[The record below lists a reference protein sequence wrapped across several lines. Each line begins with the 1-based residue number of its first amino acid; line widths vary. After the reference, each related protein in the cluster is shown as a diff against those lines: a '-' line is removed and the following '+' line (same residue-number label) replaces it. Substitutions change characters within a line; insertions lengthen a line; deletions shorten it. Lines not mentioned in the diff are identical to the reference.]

1 MKPKYAV
8 LIGLIAMKF
17 ILQYMLIHP
26 VYELQRD
33 EYLHLDQ
40 GLHLAW
46 GYISV
51 PPMTSWISFLIHILG
66 GAVFWVKFFPAA
78 FGAMTMVLVWKM
90 IEKLNGSLYACF
102 LGTLAVLISPLLRIN
117 LLYQPNSFD
126 IFFWTLAFYILIQ
139 WIQTGENRWIY
150 LAALVLALGFYSK
163 YNILILVA
171 ALLPAI
177 LLTPSRRIFASKHLF
192 LAILGGIILVL
203 PNLIWQYQNDFPTL
217 HQLQALADTQLVNVN
232 RLDFLKDQGLYFIN
246 SLFIFLFALVGFFSY
261 PPFRKY
267 QVIAFT
273 YIFAI
278 ALFLLFKAKSY
289 YAVGLYPVLLAFG
302 AVFIEQLTSEGWKK
316 YLQPVALVVLSLLF
330 IPFIMVAF
338 PNKSPEQIKSQLE
351 LYRDLGMLR
360 WEDGK
365 DHHLPQDFAD
375 MVGWRELAEKTD
387 AVYDTIADQAHTL
400 VLCDNYGQAGAI
412 NYYSRH
418 KHINAVSFNADYI
431 NWIPL
436 DKPIRNVIRIVEADE
451 VDQEINDTSP
461 IFDTVTKIGSIENP
475 DAREFGT
482 YIIILQNAKTDIN
495 QLIAKEIKEL
505 KEGGIIH

>member
-1 MKPKYAV
+1 MNSKYFI
-8 LIGLIAMKF
+8 LFGLIAVKF
-17 ILQYMLIHP
+17 ILQYLLIHP

-66 GAVFWVKFFPAA
+66 GTVFWVKFFPAA
-78 FGAMTMVLVWKM
+78 FGAMTMVLVWKL
-90 IEKLNGSLYACF
+90 IEKLDGSLYACF

-126 IFFWTLAFYILIQ
+126 VFFWTLAFYILVR
-139 WIQTGENRWIY
+139 WIQTAENRWIY
-150 LAALVLALGFYSK
+150 MAAVAMALGFYSK
-163 YNILILVA
+163 YNILMLVA

-177 LLTPSRRIFASKHLF
+177 LLTPYRKIFTNKHLYI
-192 LAILGGIILVL
+192 AILGGCLLVL
-203 PNLIWQYQNDFPTL
+203 PNLYWQYQHEFPTV
-217 HQLQALADTQLVNVN
+217 HQLKALADTQLVNVN

-246 SLFIFLFALVGFFSY
+246 SLFIILAALVGFFRY
-261 PPFRKY
+261 PPFKKY
-267 QVIAFT
+267 RVIAFI
-273 YIFAI
+273 YIFSI
-278 ALFLLFKAKSY
+278 GLFLFFKAKSY
-289 YAVGLYPVLLAFG
+289 YAVGLYPALLAFG
-302 AVFIEQLTSEGWKK
+302 AVYIEHLTLTGWKK
-316 YLQPVALVVLSLLF
+316 YLRPVALLVLGILF
-330 IPFIMVAF
+330 IPFIMIGF
-338 PNKSPEQIKSQLE
+338 PNKSPEQIKTQLE
-351 LYRDLGMLR
+351 LYRSFGMLR

-375 MVGWRELAEKTD
+375 MVGWRELAEKVD
-387 AVYDTIADQAHTL
+387 AVYDTMENKEQTL

-418 KHINAVSFNADYI
+418 QHINAVSFNADYI
-431 NWIPL
+431 NWFRL
-436 DKPIRNVIRIVEADE
+436 DKPIRNVIRIVEPDE

-461 IFDTVTKIGSIENP
+461 IFDTVTKMGSIENP

-482 YIIILQNAKTDIN
+482 TIIILQNAKTDIN
-495 QLIAKEIKEL
+495 QLIAREIKEL
-505 KEGGIIH
+505 KTGGIIH

>member
-126 IFFWTLAFYILIQ
+126 IFFWTLAFYILIR

-150 LAALVLALGFYSK
+150 LAAIAITLGFYSK

-316 YLQPVALVVLSLLF
+316 
-330 IPFIMVAF
+330 
-338 PNKSPEQIKSQLE
+338 
-351 LYRDLGMLR
+351 
-360 WEDGK
+360 
-365 DHHLPQDFAD
+365 
-375 MVGWRELAEKTD
+375 
-387 AVYDTIADQAHTL
+387 
-400 VLCDNYGQAGAI
+400 
-412 NYYSRH
+412 
-418 KHINAVSFNADYI
+418 
-431 NWIPL
+431 
-436 DKPIRNVIRIVEADE
+436 
-451 VDQEINDTSP
+451 
-461 IFDTVTKIGSIENP
+461 
-475 DAREFGT
+475 
-482 YIIILQNAKTDIN
+482 
-495 QLIAKEIKEL
+495 
-505 KEGGIIH
+505 

>member
-1 MKPKYAV
+1 MQTKYFV
-8 LIGLIAMKF
+8 LFGLIAIKF
-17 ILQYMLIHP
+17 ILQYVLIHP

-51 PPMTSWISFLIHILG
+51 PPLTSWISFLIHILG
-66 GAVFWVKFFPAA
+66 GSVFWVKFFPAA

-102 LGTLAVLISPLLRIN
+102 LGTLAILISPLLRIN
-117 LLYQPNSFD
+117 LLYQPNSSD
-126 IFFWTLAFYILIQ
+126 VFFWTLAFYILVR
-139 WIQTGENRWIY
+139 WIQTAENKWIY
-150 LAALVLALGFYSK
+150 IAAIAIALGFYSK
-163 YNILILVA
+163 YNILMFVA

-177 LLTPSRRIFASKHLF
+177 LLTTYRKIFVNKHLY
-192 LAILGGIILVL
+192 LAILVGCLLVL
-203 PNLIWQYQNDFPTL
+203 PNLYWQYQQQFPTL

-232 RLDFLKDQGLYFIN
+232 RLDFVKDQGLYFIN
-246 SLFIFLFALVGFFSY
+246 SLFIILAALVAFFRY
-261 PPFRKY
+261 PPFKKY
-267 QVIAFT
+267 RVIAFI
-273 YIFAI
+273 YIFSI

-302 AVFIEQLTSEGWKK
+302 ATYIEQLTSEGWKK
-316 YLQPVALVVLSLLF
+316 YLQPVALVVLGLLF

-338 PNKSPEQIKSQLE
+338 PNKSPEQIKTQLE

-387 AVYDTIADQAHTL
+387 AVYDTITDQAQTL

-412 NYYSRH
+412 NFFSRH
-418 KHINAVSFNADYI
+418 KNINAVSFNADYI

-451 VDQEINDTSP
+451 IDQEINDTSP
-461 IFDTVTKIGSIENP
+461 LFNSVTKSASIDNP
-475 DAREFGT
+475 DAREYGT
-482 YIIILQNAKTDIN
+482 SIIVLQNAKTDIN

-505 KEGGIIH
+505 KDGGIIH

>member
-1 MKPKYAV
+1 MKSKDYLLFV
-8 LIGLIAMKF
+8 LIAIKF

-51 PPMTSWISFLIHILG
+51 PPMTSWISILIHILG
-66 GAVFWVKFFPAA
+66 GTVFWVKFFPAA

-102 LGTLAVLISPLLRIN
+102 LGTLAVLLSPLLRIN

-177 LLTPSRRIFASKHLF
+177 LLTPSRRIFTNKHLY
-192 LAILGGIILVL
+192 LAMLGGIILVL
-203 PNLIWQYQNDFPTL
+203 PNLYWQYKNDFPTMSQL
-217 HQLQALADTQLVNVN
+217 HALADTQLVNVN

-246 SLFIFLFALVGFFSY
+246 SLFIILFALVGFFSY

-302 AVFIEQLTSEGWKK
+302 AVYIEQMTIDGLKK
-316 YLQPVALVVLSLLF
+316 YLQPVALLFLGILF
-330 IPFIMVAF
+330 IPVIMVGF
-338 PNKSPEQIKSQLE
+338 PNKSPEQIKTQLD
-351 LYRDLGMLR
+351 LYRNFGMLR

-375 MVGWRELAEKTD
+375 MVGWRELAEKVD
-387 AVYDTIADQAHTL
+387 AVYDTITSQTQTL

-412 NYYSRH
+412 NFYSRH
-418 KHINAVSFNADYI
+418 KNINAVSFNADYI

-436 DKPIRNVIRIVEADE
+436 DKPIRNVIRIVESDE

-461 IFDTVTKIGSIENP
+461 IFNAVTKRGTIENP

-482 YIIILQNAKTDIN
+482 SIIVLQNANADIN

-505 KEGGIIH
+505 NDGGIIH